1 MFERSLIFLEVIM
14 KTRIVWSAAVGA
26 CLTLIALSAGG
37 QTSTGNTS
45 SATTTASTA
54 SAAGKSA
61 AAPAGATQKHHA
73 TAHHQSK
80 AKHKHMA
87 AASPAGNQETAYQA
101 ALKQCVAGPAGQRES
116 CLDGAIARYGRA

>member
-1 MFERSLIFLEVIM
+1 LNLPSYCLETIV
-14 KTRIVWSAAVGA
+14 KTRIVCSAAVGA

-37 QTSTGNTS
+37 QTTTGNTS

-61 AAPAGATQKHHA
+61 VTPASSTQKHHA

-80 AKHKHMA
+80 AKHKHMT
-87 AASPAGNQETAYQA
+87 AASPAGNHETAYQA
-101 ALKQCVAGPAGQRES
+101 ALKQCVTGPAGQRES
-116 CLDGAIARYGRA
+116 CLDGAIARFGRA